1 MKGKALGKRRD
12 ERKKRERDGK
22 KAKRK
27 EKEKKEG
34 EGKKEGERGKKLD
47 ASRGEVDRFVWSLD
61 LKPTHCVP
69 GSFSS
74 ILIPLGPP
82 SVRPC
87 PPSLS
92 ACRSILA
99 ANPPFRSFF
108 PRALPATVPDMA
120 VPRPSEIYI

>member
-12 ERKKRERDGK
+12 ERKNERDEK

-27 EKEKKEG
+27 WK
-34 EGKKEGERGKKLD
+34 GKKEGERGKKLD

-87 PPSLS
+87 LPSLS
-92 ACRSILA
+92 ARRSILA
-99 ANPPFRSFF
+99 VNPPFRSFF
-108 PRALPATVPDMA
+108 PRALPATVPDTV